1 MSAKRTDGALM
12 TRPWSH
18 NVVVVCPRLFKMVAG
33 LFENQPCPSLRNY
46 QKEPTGPFVCWL
58 YSGSRSCLKWNQ
70 GAFTWPKSER
80 QKKLKSNASERRRKI
95 ILKSGPPPVLRAVA
109 TSEKEEAE
117 VPQARTPHDIFEG
130 IKGRRPKSDRELNEW
145 LATDEGKAAT
155 IFEPISL
162 SRWGETGRS

>member
-1 MSAKRTDGALM
+1 MAKKRKAKKAKIKRKRTAVKNN
-12 TRPWSH
+12 P
-18 NVVVVCPRLFKMVAG
+18 K
-33 LFENQPCPSLRNY
+33 
-46 QKEPTGPFVCWL
+46 K
-58 YSGSRSCLKWNQ
+58 RS
-70 GAFTWPKSER
+70 SV
-80 QKKLKSNASERRRKI
+80 RR
-95 ILKSGPPPVLRAVA
+95 VVA

>member
-1 MSAKRTDGALM
+1 MAKKRKAKKAKIKRKRTA
-12 TRPWSH
+12 RKNNPKKRS
-18 NVVVVCPRLFKMVAG
+18 
-33 LFENQPCPSLRNY
+33 
-46 QKEPTGPFVCWL
+46 
-58 YSGSRSCLKWNQ
+58 SRK
-70 GAFTWPKSER
+70 
-80 QKKLKSNASERRRKI
+80 
-95 ILKSGPPPVLRAVA
+95 PVLHAVA

-117 VPQARTPHDIFEG
+117 APQALTPHDIFEG

>member
-1 MSAKRTDGALM
+1 MDKKRKAKKAKIKRKRAAKKNNPKK
-12 TRPWSH
+12 RSS
-18 NVVVVCPRLFKMVAG
+18 RL
-33 LFENQPCPSLRNY
+33 
-46 QKEPTGPFVCWL
+46 
-58 YSGSRSCLKWNQ
+58 
-70 GAFTWPKSER
+70 
-80 QKKLKSNASERRRKI
+80 
-95 ILKSGPPPVLRAVA
+95 LRAVA